1 MRRSRST
8 KGGCDVR
15 VSRTWLLAT
24 GLAVVVVVVV
34 VAVLSMGDRPDD
46 PEGGD
51 VPTTPR
57 SLAYVVSDHVDL
69 DPTRAGVDWAADGY
83 RRLFPHP
90 KRAVAA
96 STNFA
101 GDGNI
106 VVVGVS
112 PERLKERPSC
122 EDGSCADLGGG
133 VTLTWEEEAPEED
146 PGLVVVVAELDSHT
160 VVLRYSGPAIT
171 GDPRDLDLPIPVD
184 TMVDIVT
191 DPRVAPTTS
200 QAAVDSGDEIDFWL
214 DGNPVV

>member
-1 MRRSRST
+1 M
-8 KGGCDVR
+8 R
-15 VSRTWLLAT
+15 VSRTWLLAAVLT
-24 GLAVVVVVVV
+24 FLVVVGVSVVVLTV
-34 VAVLSMGDRPDD
+34 DVRPDD

-57 SLAYVVSDHVDL
+57 SLAFVVSEHVDL
-69 DPTRAGVDWAADGY
+69 EPTRAGVDWQADNY

-90 KRAVAA
+90 QRAVAA

-112 PERLKERPSC
+112 PEREKVGPSC
-122 EDGSCADLGGG
+122 DDGFCVDLGDG
-133 VTLTWEEEAPEED
+133 VTLAWDEVAPEED
-146 PGLVVVVAELDSHT
+146 PGLVVVVAELETHT
-160 VVLRYSGPAIT
+160 VVLRYSGPEIT
-171 GDPRDLDLPIPVD
+171 GDPRDLDLPVPVD

-200 QAAVDSGDEIDFWL
+200 QAAVDSGDDIDFWL

>member
-1 MRRSRST
+1 MRAGRSWR
-8 KGGCDVR
+8 
-15 VSRTWLLAT
+15 LAT
-24 GLAVVVVVVV
+24 GLAAVVVAVV
-34 VAVLSMGDRPDD
+34 VAVLIVGGRSEDRAD

-57 SLAYVVSDHVDL
+57 SLAFVVSEHVDL
-69 DPTRAGVDWAADGY
+69 EPTRAGVDWAADNY

-112 PERLKERPSC
+112 PEREKVGPSC
-122 EDGSCADLGGG
+122 DDGFCADLGDG
-133 VTLTWEEEAPEED
+133 VRLAWDELAPEED
-146 PGLVVVVAELDSHT
+146 PGLVVVVAELDTHT

-200 QAAVDSGDEIDFWL
+200 QEAVDSGEEIDFWL